1 MVRYSEPSLI
11 AWLFF
16 YLNQMKELNIMATTY
31 INAPK
36 GSDITYDQFAFG
48 IGTQARITLEE
59 SEVWHKQYI
68 KEDKE
73 AQKAW
78 AYEWRVNYLMGFL
91 QVSSNEADRILSQS
105 RDERK
110 PDHQKAYKRANSQFV
125 YHIVRPEQAT
135 SFKQVKVT
143 VDKVV
148 ELFEQLSKAEQAKFM
163 RIIK

>member
-1 MVRYSEPSLI
+1 
-11 AWLFF
+11 
-16 YLNQMKELNIMATTY
+16 MATTY
-31 INAPK
+31 INASK
-36 GSDITYDQFAFG
+36 GTAITYDQFAFG
-48 IGTQARITLEE
+48 LGQQGRIAIEE
-59 SEVWHKQYI
+59 SQVWHEQYI

-73 AQKAW
+73 AQKVW
-78 AYEWRVNYLMGFL
+78 RYEWLQQYLMGNL
-91 QVSSNEADRILSQS
+91 KVSSKEADRILSQS

-163 RIIK
+163 RIVK

>member
-1 MVRYSEPSLI
+1 
-11 AWLFF
+11 
-16 YLNQMKELNIMATTY
+16 MATLAKAVTY

-36 GSDITYDQFAFG
+36 GTAITYDQFAFG

-78 AYEWRVNYLMGFL
+78 AYDWRVNYLMGFL
-91 QVSSNEADRILSQS
+91 QVSSKEADRILSTPKG
-105 RDERK
+105 DRK
-110 PDHQKAYKRANSQFV
+110 PAHQKAYMRANSQFG
-125 YHIVRPEQAT
+125 YHIVRTEKSG

-163 RIIK
+163 RIVK

>member
-1 MVRYSEPSLI
+1 
-11 AWLFF
+11 
-16 YLNQMKELNIMATTY
+16 MATLAKAVTY

-68 KEDKE
+68 KEDTE

-78 AYEWRVNYLMGFL
+78 AYDWRVNYLMGFL
-91 QVSSNEADRILSQS
+91 KIDQKQADRILSTPKG
-105 RDERK
+105 DRK
-110 PDHQKAYKRANSQFV
+110 PAHQKAYMRANSQFG
-125 YHIVRPEQAT
+125 YHIVRPEKSG

-163 RIIK
+163 RIVK

>member
-1 MVRYSEPSLI
+1 
-11 AWLFF
+11 
-16 YLNQMKELNIMATTY
+16 MATTY

-59 SEVWHKQYI
+59 SVVWHKQYI

-91 QVSSNEADRILSQS
+91 QVSSKEADRILSQS

-125 YHIVRPEQAT
+125 YHIVRPEDKPTA
-135 SFKQVKVT
+135 FKQTKVSL
-143 VDKVV
+143 DKVV

>member
-1 MVRYSEPSLI
+1 
-11 AWLFF
+11 
-16 YLNQMKELNIMATTY
+16 MATTTY
-31 INAPK
+31 INASK
-36 GSDITYDQFAFG
+36 GTAITYDQFAFG
-48 IGTQARITLEE
+48 LGHQSRITLEE

-73 AQKAW
+73 AQKEW
-78 AYEWRVNYLMGFL
+78 AYQWRVNYLMGFL
-91 QVSSNEADRILSQS
+91 KIDQKQADRILSQS

>member
-1 MVRYSEPSLI
+1 MSYI
-11 AWLFF
+11 T
-16 YLNQMKELNIMATTY
+16 AT
-31 INAPK
+31 K
-36 GSDITYDQFAFG
+36 GSNITYDQFAFG
-48 IGTQARITLEE
+48 LGHQSRITLEE

-68 KEDKE
+68 KEDKD
-73 AQKAW
+73 AQKEW
-78 AYEWRVNYLMGFL
+78 AYEWRLNYLMGFL
-91 QVSSNEADRILSQS
+91 KIDQKQADRILSQS

>member
-1 MVRYSEPSLI
+1 
-11 AWLFF
+11 
-16 YLNQMKELNIMATTY
+16 MATLAKAVTY

-36 GSDITYDQFAFG
+36 GTAITYDQFAFG
-48 IGTQARITLEE
+48 LGHQSRITLEE

-73 AQKAW
+73 AQKEW
-78 AYEWRVNYLMGFL
+78 AYQWRLNYLMGFL
-91 QVSSNEADRILSQS
+91 NIKGQQADRILSQS

-148 ELFEQLSKAEQAKFM
+148 ELFELLSKAEQAKFM
-163 RIIK
+163 RIVK

>member
-1 MVRYSEPSLI
+1 
-11 AWLFF
+11 
-16 YLNQMKELNIMATTY
+16 MATTY
-31 INAPK
+31 INASK
-36 GSDITYDQFAFG
+36 GTAITYDQFAFG
-48 IGTQARITLEE
+48 LGHQSRITLEE

-78 AYEWRVNYLMGFL
+78 AYEWRLNYLMGFL
-91 QVSSNEADRILSQS
+91 KIDQKQADRILSQS

-125 YHIVRPEQAT
+125 YHIVRPEDKPT
-135 SFKQVKVT
+135 SFKQTKVSL
-143 VDKVV
+143 DKVV

-163 RIIK
+163 RIVK

>member
-1 MVRYSEPSLI
+1 
-11 AWLFF
+11 
-16 YLNQMKELNIMATTY
+16 MATLAKAVTY

-36 GSDITYDQFAFG
+36 GSNITYDQFAFG
-48 IGTQARITLEE
+48 LGTQARITLEE

-73 AQKAW
+73 AQKEW

-91 QVSSNEADRILSQS
+91 QVSSNEADRILSTPKG
-105 RDERK
+105 DRK
-110 PDHQKAYKRANSQFV
+110 PDHQKAYMRANSQFG
-125 YHIVRPEQAT
+125 YHIVRPEKSG

-163 RIIK
+163 RIVK

>member
-1 MVRYSEPSLI
+1 MS
-11 AWLFF
+11 
-16 YLNQMKELNIMATTY
+16 YLTAT
-31 INAPK
+31 K
-36 GSDITYDQFAFG
+36 GSNITYDQFAFG

-59 SEVWHKQYI
+59 SVVWHKQYI

-78 AYEWRVNYLMGFL
+78 AYDWRVNYLMGFL
-91 QVSSNEADRILSQS
+91 KIDQKQADRILSQS

-135 SFKQVKVT
+135 SFKQAKVSL
-143 VDKVV
+143 DKVI

-163 RIIK
+163 RIVK

>member
-1 MVRYSEPSLI
+1 MS
-11 AWLFF
+11 
-16 YLNQMKELNIMATTY
+16 YLTAT
-31 INAPK
+31 K
-36 GSDITYDQFAFG
+36 GSNITYDQFAFG

-59 SEVWHKQYI
+59 SVVWHKQYI
-68 KEDKE
+68 KEDTE

-78 AYEWRVNYLMGFL
+78 AYDWRVNYLMGFL
-91 QVSSNEADRILSQS
+91 KIDQKQADRILSQS

-135 SFKQVKVT
+135 SFKQAKVSL
-143 VDKVV
+143 DKVI

-163 RIIK
+163 RIVK

>member
-1 MVRYSEPSLI
+1 
-11 AWLFF
+11 
-16 YLNQMKELNIMATTY
+16 MATLAKAVTY

-36 GSDITYDQFAFG
+36 GTAITYDQFAFG
-48 IGTQARITLEE
+48 LGHQSRITLEE

-73 AQKAW
+73 AQKEW
-78 AYEWRVNYLMGFL
+78 AYQWRLNYLMGFL
-91 QVSSNEADRILSQS
+91 NIKGQQADRILSQS

-135 SFKQVKVT
+135 SFKQTKVSL
-143 VDKVV
+143 DKVV

>member
-1 MVRYSEPSLI
+1 M
-11 AWLFF
+11 
-16 YLNQMKELNIMATTY
+16 
-31 INAPK
+31 
-36 GSDITYDQFAFG
+36 
-48 IGTQARITLEE
+48 
-59 SEVWHKQYI
+59 VWHKQYI
-68 KEDKE
+68 KEDTE

-78 AYEWRVNYLMGFL
+78 AYDWRVNYLMGFL
-91 QVSSNEADRILSQS
+91 KIDQKQADRILSQS

-135 SFKQVKVT
+135 SFKQAKVSL
-143 VDKVV
+143 DKVI

>member
-1 MVRYSEPSLI
+1 
-11 AWLFF
+11 
-16 YLNQMKELNIMATTY
+16 MATTTY
-31 INAPK
+31 INASK
-36 GSDITYDQFAFG
+36 GTAITYDQFAFG
-48 IGTQARITLEE
+48 LGHQSRITLEE

-73 AQKAW
+73 AQKEW
-78 AYEWRVNYLMGFL
+78 AYQWRLNYLMGFL
-91 QVSSNEADRILSQS
+91 NIKGQQADRILSQS

-148 ELFEQLSKAEQAKFM
+148 ELFELLSKAEQAKFM

>member
-1 MVRYSEPSLI
+1 MS
-11 AWLFF
+11 
-16 YLNQMKELNIMATTY
+16 YLTAS
-31 INAPK
+31 K
-36 GSDITYDQFAFG
+36 GSNITYDQFAFG

-59 SEVWHKQYI
+59 SVVWHKQYI

-78 AYEWRVNYLMGFL
+78 AYDWRVNYLMGFL
-91 QVSSNEADRILSQS
+91 KIDQKQADRILSTPKG
-105 RDERK
+105 DRK
-110 PDHQKAYKRANSQFV
+110 PAHQKAYMRANSQFG
-125 YHIVRPEQAT
+125 YHIVRPEKSG

>member
-1 MVRYSEPSLI
+1 MSYI
-11 AWLFF
+11 T
-16 YLNQMKELNIMATTY
+16 AT
-31 INAPK
+31 K
-36 GSDITYDQFAFG
+36 GSNITYDQFAFG

-91 QVSSNEADRILSQS
+91 KIDPKQADRILSQT

-135 SFKQVKVT
+135 AFKQVKVT

-163 RIIK
+163 RIVK